1 MPSRDRWRRQAG
13 ERRQN
18 LPRRQPYRNAFCH
31 NFRRA
36 NCAAGGI
43 APLSL
48 SRDVADRFRIT
59 LGVANLFDTPPP
71 RVSTVVTATPP
82 VIGQAPAFGTQYDY
96 LGRRF
101 FLAVRGKI

>member
-1 MPSRDRWRRQAG
+1 MV
-13 ERRQN
+13 
-18 LPRRQPYRNAFCH
+18 LPRFIGVGPVV
-31 NFRRA
+31 
-36 NCAAGGI
+36 
-43 APLSL
+43 
-48 SRDVADRFRIT
+48 SRIKIMSDLDVAERFRIT

-101 FLAVRGKI
+101 FLSVRGSL